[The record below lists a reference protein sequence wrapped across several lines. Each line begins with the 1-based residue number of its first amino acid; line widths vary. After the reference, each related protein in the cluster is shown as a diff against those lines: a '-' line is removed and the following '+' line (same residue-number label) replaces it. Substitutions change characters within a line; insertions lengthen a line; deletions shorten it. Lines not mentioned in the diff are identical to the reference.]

1 MSDIKQIYTI
11 LSPEK
16 MLQIAGRCRH
26 PQGLYDETIIYNSS
40 SKLNERY
47 TVYNKNKLLC
57 LADELC
63 NMYNATVKIY
73 ENFNGVLTYSFLSS
87 MQSLIRQSKQTFYG
101 STPVSLIRKSIH
113 GNYVISY
120 FNIDALVEL
129 SLIHI

>member
-1 MSDIKQIYTI
+1 M
-11 LSPEK
+11 
-16 MLQIAGRCRH
+16 
-26 PQGLYDETIIYNSS
+26 
-40 SKLNERY
+40 NERY

-120 FNIDALVEL
+120 FNIDALVEFVRL
-129 SLIHI
+129 REAIYLIPDGLVEALGKHAVSLTGKNVA

>member
-1 MSDIKQIYTI
+1 M
-11 LSPEK
+11 
-16 MLQIAGRCRH
+16 
-26 PQGLYDETIIYNSS
+26 
-40 SKLNERY
+40 NERY

-120 FNIDALVEL
+120 FNIDALVEFVRL
-129 SLIHI
+129 REAIYLIPDGLVEALGKTCRIVDWKKCGMKTVRLLKSCCGNK

>member
-1 MSDIKQIYTI
+1 M
-11 LSPEK
+11 
-16 MLQIAGRCRH
+16 
-26 PQGLYDETIIYNSS
+26 
-40 SKLNERY
+40 
-47 TVYNKNKLLC
+47 
-57 LADELC
+57 ADELC

-120 FNIDALVEL
+120 FNIDALVEFVRL
-129 SLIHI
+129 REAIYLIPDGLVEALGKTCRIVDWKKCGMKTVRLLKKLLRQQIRI